1 MSEVTR
7 FDLEQEILR
16 CWTITNDLKVF
27 AEMCSDSDQFNSL
40 ADNYEIHFEKLWKT
54 FETLIQEGKIK

>member
-27 AEMCSDSDQFNSL
+27 AEMQIESDKYSVL
-40 ADNYEIHFEKLWKT
+40 AENYEVHFEKLWKT
-54 FETLIQEGKIK
+54 FETLIKEGKLK